1 MNITLNDLRDMFCK
15 ATKIVLVNDIIDK
28 DGNYIGTERI
38 AINNLL
44 WGTPTFAN
52 IPIEMYKVQAI
63 ERNTI
68 EVTTHM
74 PNEVFIAWKAYRDEN
89 SEYN

>member
-1 MNITLNDLRDMFCK
+1 MNITLNDLRNMFCK
-15 ATKIVLVNDIIDK
+15 VTKIILVNDAFDK

-44 WGTPTFAN
+44 WGTPTFAD

-68 EVTTHM
+68 EVTTNM
-74 PNEVFIAWKAYRDEN
+74 PNAVFAAWKMY
-89 SEYN
+89 SEEV